1 MRHPTDGSTWPRLQ
15 DASPCSLFTNEKCL
29 YTFLIPK
36 VLKNNLKNLEEEF
49 LINISYN
56 LQNEGFGLDVINRVT
71 KEYQAI
77 DFAKT
82 VSRSVLGSMN
92 DFSYQYEFEIRR
104 EGGIENIRMLI

>member
-1 MRHPTDGSTWPRLQ
+1 M
-15 DASPCSLFTNEKCL
+15 
-29 YTFLIPK
+29 
-36 VLKNNLKNLEEEF
+36 EEEF